1 MESYDRDEYP
11 VETTRLLAENIN
23 EEGRGGGV
31 DEPDRGSF
39 VSFILVIFRV
49 FSPRPVVNLVQAYR
63 FVLYIGGRGKA
74 SILLY
79 LQLLHSKVH
88 QSLEVWKD

>member
-23 EEGRGGGV
+23 EEGRGDGV

-49 FSPRPVVNLVQAYR
+49 FSPRPVVNLVQEYPLC
-63 FVLYIGGRGKA
+63 FVYWGAGESVNII
-74 SILLY
+74 ILATFA
-79 LQLLHSKVH
+79 
-88 QSLEVWKD
+88 